1 MGPGEEI
8 FGVFGWV
15 ERRKASQLIQ
25 LSDDETIG
33 SRSAVPMVFW
43 QRSLGNH
50 GEIMDTHFS
59 GRADGEMCG
68 CLRLRICDW
77 ALTTGLGAQVRVV
90 ADPEWST
97 VEG

>member
-1 MGPGEEI
+1 
-8 FGVFGWV
+8 
-15 ERRKASQLIQ
+15 
-25 LSDDETIG
+25 
-33 SRSAVPMVFW
+33 
-43 QRSLGNH
+43 
-50 GEIMDTHFS
+50 MDTHFS

-77 ALTTGLGAQVRVV
+77 ALTAGLGAQVRVV